1 MSADATPH
9 RQLTLDVE
17 EEVFRHLVFHRSLI
31 DDKDEVLYQRLEKYL
46 DVLKGLKEGVHV
58 TIKDPYSRSIA
69 MVLELATEEFLDPWD
84 VDLVR
89 FCKLFMKKFA
99 ALERLDL
106 MVVGKL
112 IRMAYTVHNKK
123 SINTLRKA
131 ELPSQDDD
139 RDEDP
144 FGEWMEDDETFAVTK
159 SILTSGRPMLNES
172 LLHRGDRPVTLLDLL
187 NALEDVEGE
196 MEVLREERRVR
207 LETRQR
213 LEKESRQNIRDKVYN
228 ENLEQDLTLTWQR
241 VNQFNGHPIPLSQI
255 EEGFELD
262 LSSTLISL
270 LYLAKM
276 ERVLLWQR
284 SFPQG
289 EIMVKNIGKD
299 MSGLEYGELEENLE
313 KAMAGEVRINKPAEL
328 IVDERPIPPN
338 WNT

>member
-1 MSADATPH
+1 MSTDATPH

-17 EEVFRHLVFHRSLI
+17 EEVFSHLVFHRSLI
-31 DDKDEVLYQRLEKYL
+31 DDKDEVLYQRLERYI
-46 DVLKGLKEGVHV
+46 DILKGLKEGVHV

-89 FCKLFMKKFA
+89 FCKLFMKRFA

-123 SINTLRKA
+123 SENTLKKA
-131 ELPSQDDD
+131 ELPTEEEFRDDD
-139 RDEDP
+139 T
-144 FGEWMEDDETFAVTK
+144 FGAWMEDDETFAVTR
-159 SILTSGRPMLNES
+159 SILGPGQPMLSET
-172 LLHRGDRPVTLLDLL
+172 LLHKGDRPVTLLDLL

-196 MEVLREERRVR
+196 METLRTERQQR
-207 LETRQR
+207 LETRQK
-213 LEKESRQNIRDKVYN
+213 LEKENRRNINDKVYT
-228 ENLEQDLTLTWQR
+228 EDLEQDMTLTWQR
-241 VNQFNGHPIPLSQI
+241 INQFNGHPIPFSQI

-262 LSSTLISL
+262 IGSTLISL

-284 SFPQG
+284 QFPRG
-289 EIMVKNIGKD
+289 EIMVKNIGKGKE
-299 MSGLEYGELEENLE
+299 GLEYGELDDNLE
-313 KAMAGEVRINKPAEL
+313 KAKAGEVRVHKPVEL
-328 IVDERPIPPN
+328 IVEERPIPGN